1 MTSKRSA
8 VQPARVPV
16 VVLIAWVG
24 ALVPGAV
31 AAHGLVGKRFFP
43 ATLTTEDPFVAD
55 ELSLP
60 TVSGRKMPA
69 SGDEPP
75 AHETAFSADVT
86 KRVTE
91 NFGIGFGASYVKVQ
105 PDGAATERG
114 FDNLELGLK
123 YQFYQDAERESI
135 LSVGVD
141 WDIGGSGS
149 KRVGAEPFSTITPAL
164 FFGKGF
170 GDLPQEARYLRPLAL
185 TGQLGVGFPTR
196 SRTTT
201 TDGDGEAAVERN
213 PHVLQWGAALEYSF
227 PYLQSYVQDVGLA
240 APFNRMIPVVEVA
253 MSTALDRGASGTTGT
268 INPGIIWAGTYFQ
281 LAAEAQIPVNKAS
294 GRHTGWIVQL
304 HFYLDDLFPNS
315 LGRPIF
321 RQ

>member
-1 MTSKRSA
+1 MLS
-8 VQPARVPV
+8 
-16 VVLIAWVG
+16 AWVG

-60 TVSGRKMPA
+60 TLSGRKMPA

-75 AHETAFSADVT
+75 ARETAFSADVT
-86 KRVTE
+86 KRVTD

-105 PDGAATERG
+105 PEGAATERG
-114 FDNLELGLK
+114 FDDLELGLK

-201 TDGDGEAAVERN
+201 DSDGEVAVERN
-213 PHVLQWGAALEYSF
+213 PHVLQWGFALEYSF
-227 PYLQSYVQDVGLA
+227 PYLQSYVQDVGLG
-240 APFNRMIPVVEVA
+240 APFKPAHSR
-253 MSTALDRGASGTTGT
+253 RGGGNVDGARPRRERNDGHDQSG
-268 INPGIIWAGTYFQ
+268 NH
-281 LAAEAQIPVNKAS
+281 L
-294 GRHTGWIVQL
+294 GRHVFPARGRSADSGQQGQRPAHGMDRAASFLPRRPVSEFTRAS
-304 HFYLDDLFPNS
+304 HFPAMK
-315 LGRPIF
+315 
-321 RQ
+321 

>member
-1 MTSKRSA
+1 MASQRSA
-8 VQPARVPV
+8 APPAHVPV
-16 VVLIAWVG
+16 ALFIACVG
-24 ALVPGAV
+24 VALPRSV

-69 SGDEPP
+69 SGDEP
-75 AHETAFSADVT
+75 AARETAFSADIT

-91 NFGIGFGASYVKVQ
+91 NFGIGFGASYLQVQ
-105 PDGAATERG
+105 PEGGATERG
-114 FDNLELGLK
+114 FDNLELGFK
-123 YQFYQDAERESI
+123 YQLYQDAERESI

-149 KRVGAEPFSTITPAL
+149 KRVGAEPFSTFTPAL

-185 TGQLGVGFPTR
+185 TGQLGIGLPTR
-196 SRTTT
+196 SSTTT
-201 TDGDGEAAVERN
+201 VGSDGETSVERN
-213 PHVLQWGAALEYSF
+213 PHVLQWGAAVEYSF

-240 APFNRMIPVVEVA
+240 APFNRMIPVVEFA

-268 INPGIIWAGTYFQ
+268 INPGVIWAGTYFQ
-281 LAAEAQIPVNKAS
+281 LAAEAQIPINKAS
-294 GRHTGWIVQL
+294 GRHAGWIVQL

>member
-1 MTSKRSA
+1 
-8 VQPARVPV
+8 
-16 VVLIAWVG
+16 
-24 ALVPGAV
+24 
-31 AAHGLVGKRFFP
+31 LVGKRFFP

-69 SGDEPP
+69 SGDEP
-75 AHETAFSADVT
+75 AATETAFSADIT

-91 NFGIGFGASYVKVQ
+91 NFGIGFGASHVKVK
-105 PDGAATERG
+105 PSGEAAERG
-114 FDNLELGLK
+114 FDNLELGVK
-123 YQFYQDAERESI
+123 YQFYRNDERESI
-135 LSVGVD
+135 ASVGVD

-149 KRVGAEPFSTITPAL
+149 KRVGAESFSTITPGL

-170 GDLPQEARYLRPLAL
+170 GDLPPDARFLRPFAV
-185 TGQLGVGFPTR
+185 TGQLGIGLPTR
-196 SRTTT
+196 SSVTTV
-201 TDGDGEAAVERN
+201 GSDGEASVERN
-213 PHVLQWGAALEYSF
+213 PHVLQWGFAVEYSF
-227 PYLQSYVQDVGLA
+227 PYLQSFVQDVGLA
-240 APFNRMIPVVEVA
+240 APFNRMIPVVEFA

-321 RQ
+321 R

>member
-1 MTSKRSA
+1 M
-8 VQPARVPV
+8 
-16 VVLIAWVG
+16 LIACVG
-24 ALVPGAV
+24 TLLPDVA

-60 TVSGRKMPA
+60 TLSGRKMPA
-69 SGDEPP
+69 SSDEPP
-75 AHETAFSADVT
+75 ARETAFSADVT

-91 NFGIGFGASYVKVQ
+91 NFGIGFGASYLKVQ
-105 PDGAATERG
+105 PEGGATERG

-123 YQFYQDAERESI
+123 YQLYQDADRESI

-170 GDLPQEARYLRPLAL
+170 GDLPPEARYLRPLAL
-185 TGQLGVGFPTR
+185 TGQLGVGLPTR

-201 TDGDGEAAVERN
+201 GSDGDVVVERN
-213 PHVLQWGAALEYSF
+213 PHVLQWGFALEYSF

-240 APFNRMIPVVEVA
+240 APFNRMIPVVEFA

>member
-1 MTSKRSA
+1 MIGKSF
-8 VQPARVPV
+8 
-16 VVLIAWVG
+16 
-24 ALVPGAV
+24 AV
-31 AAHGLVGKRFFP
+31 AASPVPAALFILCTGSVMSGAAAGHGLVGKRFFP

-69 SGDEPP
+69 SGDEP
-75 AHETAFSADVT
+75 AATETAFSADIT

-91 NFGIGFGASYVKVQ
+91 NFGIGFGASYVKVK
-105 PDGAATERG
+105 PSGEAAGRG
-114 FDNLELGLK
+114 FDNLELGIK
-123 YQFYQDAERESI
+123 YQFYRNDERESI
-135 LSVGVD
+135 ASVGVD

-149 KRVGAEPFSTITPAL
+149 KRVGAESFSTITPGL

-170 GDLPQEARYLRPLAL
+170 GDLPPDARFLRPFAV
-185 TGQLGVGFPTR
+185 TGQLGIGLPTR
-196 SRTTT
+196 SSVTTV
-201 TDGDGEAAVERN
+201 GSDGEASVERN
-213 PHVLQWGAALEYSF
+213 PHVLQWGFAVEYSF
-227 PYLQSYVQDVGLA
+227 PYLQSFVQDVGLA
-240 APFNRMIPVVEVA
+240 APFNRVIPVVEFA

-321 RQ
+321 R